1 MRAADTQTRAAQALQ
16 AARQAQ
22 EGAAVLRGLQRQAE
36 RSYEMI
42 QEILRD
48 LERLDVQPSAAEFPA
63 VARMMTRRRSR
74 APRRSLAGA
83 GSGSGLGSGAPGP
96 GPAAISP
103 VFAPRSSSLGAAEYF
118 SAPVTPATTVSF
130 DGGALGM
137 GEAASMSLVAARH
150 VRTPMFGGRR
160 PTSVAARVGGV
171 GAGTGGGPQSRS
183 EASLSR
189 AQAVW
194 SPQIAES
201 SAFGSPC
208 EAPAAVAVAVAM
220 AAPRGLSVRTASL
233 APSLASS
240 PVESQRSPT
249 PVGSP
254 HPVEAARMLRQV
266 MDQPRMPPPPTID
279 PELQAAQQQQ
289 QQRMSTWS
297 ASSARTLA
305 DDTAGRGRVIARH
318 RVAADL
324 GLSVRS
330 ELERRV

>member
-1 MRAADTQTRAAQALQ
+1 
-16 AARQAQ
+16 
-22 EGAAVLRGLQRQAE
+22 
-36 RSYEMI
+36 
-42 QEILRD
+42 
-48 LERLDVQPSAAEFPA
+48 
-63 VARMMTRRRSR
+63 
-74 APRRSLAGA
+74 
-83 GSGSGLGSGAPGP
+83 
-96 GPAAISP
+96 
-103 VFAPRSSSLGAAEYF
+103 
-118 SAPVTPATTVSF
+118 
-130 DGGALGM
+130 
-137 GEAASMSLVAARH
+137 
-150 VRTPMFGGRR
+150 
-160 PTSVAARVGGV
+160 
-171 GAGTGGGPQSRS
+171 
-183 EASLSR
+183 
-189 AQAVW
+189 
-194 SPQIAES
+194 
-201 SAFGSPC
+201 
-208 EAPAAVAVAVAM
+208 VAM

-279 PELQAAQQQQ
+279 PDLQAAQQQQ

-330 ELERRV
+330 ELERRVRSFSASEPNAAMRAAARPHSSMGFLHSPRLLRVSDKLSLSTLRVLDDNDNDNDSESMSSVCTERVRPSTPVTPVTGKRRAQTISTTD